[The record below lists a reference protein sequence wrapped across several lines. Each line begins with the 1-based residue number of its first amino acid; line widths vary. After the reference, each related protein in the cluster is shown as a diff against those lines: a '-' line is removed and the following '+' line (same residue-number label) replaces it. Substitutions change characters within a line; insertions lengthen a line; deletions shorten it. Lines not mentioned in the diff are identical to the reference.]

1 MLSTA
6 IIGYGYV
13 GKSMEKIFP
22 ESYIYN
28 EGAFKRGAAVR
39 VNEHDVAIVCVPTPE
54 DGDGACNT
62 SIVEYVVK
70 WVKCP
75 YIIIKSTVPPG
86 TTDKLIR
93 KYKKKIVF
101 SPEFVGEGKYWI
113 PEWKYPSA
121 TDPSHHPFQVIG
133 GNDKVTRVMYDL
145 FLSAVG
151 PAVRILQTS
160 ARNAEAMKYCDNI
173 YGAMKV
179 VWANEMFESLRAM
192 GVDYRAVRELFLNDP
207 RMSEMHTAV
216 YVESRGYGGK
226 CYPKDIKAFIE
237 HSKKHHYEPKFLQS
251 IDENNDRLKEK
262 SKCIKGGRG
271 DN

>member
-6 IIGYGYV
+6 IVGYGYV

-28 EGAFKRGAAVR
+28 EGAIKRGCAAR
-39 VNEHDVAIVCVPTPE
+39 VNEQDVAIVCVPTPE
-54 DGDGACNT
+54 KDGECDT

-70 WVKCP
+70 WVRCP

-86 TTDKLIR
+86 TTDRLVK
-93 KYKKKIVF
+93 KYNKRVVF

-121 TDPSHHPFQVIG
+121 IDPSHHPFQVLG
-133 GNDKVTRVMYDL
+133 GEESVTQVMYDL

-151 PAVRILQTS
+151 PTVRILQTS
-160 ARNAEAMKYCDNI
+160 AKNAEAMKYCDNI

-179 VWANEMFESLRAM
+179 VWANEMFEALKAM
-192 GVDYRAVRELFLNDP
+192 DVDYRAVRELFLNDP

-216 YVESRGYGGK
+216 YVENRGYGGK
-226 CYPKDIKAFIE
+226 CYPKDIKAFIK
-237 HSKKHHYEPKFLQS
+237 HSKKHHYTPKFLQA
-251 IDENNDRLKEK
+251 IDESNDRLKALTEY
-262 SKCIKGGRG
+262 IKGGRG
-271 DN
+271 DY